1 MSMYSGSTA
10 TGAPSDLNSMGPP
23 QDEGIKLNLD
33 IARSLRM
40 RRRLAIAVGILVLA
54 CLVFVGLT
62 RKPYYKATALIYV
75 QPIVE
80 KSATDPTGSYDS
92 NRYDAYMDQQ
102 VLTIERYDILGYA
115 LDQLPPAIRATFSPD
130 KATAI
135 KELDGGL
142 QVERLSGS
150 YEISVSMGR
159 GEPYTVAPIANAVA
173 AAYLENGQRDDL
185 ALNEQQRVSLEQER
199 QRILDELEKDRQQ
212 QAGLSGALGVAD
224 TAGDNANPFDSH
236 LADLRTQLGEA
247 QNAHVVAEAQ
257 LAALKN
263 KSLPSS
269 TLDSAADSLTRS
281 DSELSTAKSSLGARR
296 SALITD
302 MSGMTPENPSYVRDQ
317 AELATLDRQIAAL
330 TDQKKHEYGQT
341 YEQQLALEAQRTGDI
356 QAKLA
361 ADLARQ
367 TAIATADA
375 PKLQQAQDLAESIK
389 LLQARYA
396 DVDNAIHSISLVQ
409 SPSFAAHTSLA
420 AGQPTAPEPSKKILI
435 LALALPLAVLCGVGA
450 AILRQMLDSHVYI
463 GADVDRV
470 LSFSPIAV
478 LPASGE
484 VGYQVAEE
492 FLFRLVAGLDQAHR
506 VGGANTFIFSPASQD
521 TSFDNLISSVA
532 AELELLGYRTMTLSA
547 AEALSPI
554 EGTGKKPYSEWKD
567 STALTRPTSETGLRV
582 RRESLI
588 DEHLERLKQKVD
600 FLFIKAGPLRSSSES
615 EFVVRL
621 GDVTVLIAESGKTT
635 RRDLQSCL
643 SLIKRLRARG
653 LAALLIDLELRNAD
667 KDFLESVRFASS
679 QSSRSRIKVV
689 ADGMLTIGR
698 S

>member
-1 MSMYSGSTA
+1 MYSGSTA
-10 TGAPSDLNSMGPP
+10 AGVPSDLNSMGPP
-23 QDEGIKLNLD
+23 QNEGINLNLD

-40 RRRLAIAVGILVLA
+40 RRRLAIAVGILVLIF
-54 CLVFVGLT
+54 LVFVGLT

-80 KSATDPTGSYDS
+80 KTATDPAGSYDPG
-92 NRYDAYMDQQ
+92 RYDAYMDQQ
-102 VLTIERYDILGYA
+102 LLTIERTDILGYA
-115 LDQLPPAIRATFSPD
+115 LDQLPPAIRATFSPE
-130 KATAI
+130 KAVAI
-135 KELDGGL
+135 KQLDGGL
-142 QVERLSGS
+142 LVERLSGS

-185 ALNEQQRVSLEQER
+185 ALSEQQRVSLEQER
-199 QRILDELEKDRQQ
+199 QRIQDEIEKDRQE

-224 TAGDNANPFDSH
+224 TAGDNANPYDSH
-236 LADLRTQLGEA
+236 LADLRSQLGEA
-247 QNAHVVAEAQ
+247 HNAHVAAETQ
-257 LAALKN
+257 LSALKN
-263 KSLPSS
+263 KSQSS
-269 TLDSAADSLTRS
+269 ADLDAAADSLTRS
-281 DSELSTAKSSLGARR
+281 DTELSAMKSNLGGERG
-296 SALITD
+296 ALILE
-302 MSGMTPENPSYVRDQ
+302 MKGLTPENPDYTRDQ
-317 AELATLDRQIAAL
+317 AKLDALNEQINSY
-330 TDQKKHEYGQT
+330 TNEVKHKSGQT
-341 YEQQLALEAQRTGDI
+341 YEQQLALEARRTGDME
-356 QAKLA
+356 AKLE

-367 TAIATADA
+367 TAIATADT

-396 DVDNAIHSISLVQ
+396 DVDNAIHSISLAQ
-409 SPSFAAHTSLA
+409 SPNFAAHTSLEA
-420 AGQPTAPEPSKKILI
+420 TQPTGPQPSKKILI
-435 LALALPLAVLCGVGA
+435 LALALPLAIVCGVAA
-450 AILRQMLDSHVYI
+450 AILRQMLDFHVYI

-470 LSFSPIAV
+470 LSFSPMAV
-478 LPASGE
+478 LPASEE

-506 VGGANTFIFSPASQD
+506 VGGASTFIFSPASQD
-521 TSFDNLISSVA
+521 TSFDDLISSVA

-554 EGTGKKPYSEWKD
+554 EVTGKKPYSEWKD
-567 STALTRPTSETGLRV
+567 STALTRPTNETGLRV

-621 GDVTVLIAESGKTT
+621 GDVAVLIAESGKTT
-635 RRDLQSCL
+635 RRELRSCL

-653 LAALLIDLELRNAD
+653 LAALLIDLKLRNAD
-667 KDFLESVRFASS
+667 NDFLESVRFASS
-679 QSSRSRIKVV
+679 QSSRSRVKVV
-689 ADGMLTIGR
+689 GDGMLTVGR